1 MLDLKDLR
9 TLKKLTLSHNP
20 WYCKCD
26 ILSNLP
32 RRVMDQLDN
41 TAMMEA
47 LLAVKCAQP
56 DSFQGRYL
64 TILNHDDEC
73 PADSNMFEGLVAC
86 LIVLFIFV
94 MIVYY
99 SWKQATK
106 RSPLSPITEDATQG
120 RKYDVMVVHA
130 NQDYEL
136 VKREIIGPLLSLG
149 YSVAWHDTAFPPGEW
164 ICASVEQA
172 VRNSRRMLVVATEN
186 LICSNWVK
194 FEIRRGHH
202 EELDVHGFKVTAIVM
217 NNLPR
222 RLPRDIYTLI
232 AERIHIVH
240 GNSDYLKKLQEFLP
254 KLNSNPLSNNFNSS
268 DAYLNQILEDLQRR
282 RTQTHAPLSEVFSAH
297 WKESRVSISIDIP
310 NPAKWT
316 ETMINKFKTRPEV
329 VVPRQF
335 HTISNE
341 YALAECFTDEEE
353 VSQLEGFVRNIAA
366 RRTWPAAGTSDKPA
380 KRFSPETQK
389 RYITH
394 L

>member
-20 WYCKCD
+20 WWCKCD

-47 LLAVKCAQP
+47 LLAVKCTQP
-56 DSFQGRYL
+56 HSFQDRYL
-64 TILNHDDEC
+64 TTLNHDDEC
-73 PADSNMFEGLVAC
+73 PAASNMFETLVAC
-86 LIVLFIFV
+86 LIAIFIFV
-94 MIVYY
+94 MLIYC
-99 SWKQATK
+99 SWKKVTK
-106 RSPLSPITEDATQG
+106 RSPLSPIREDATRG

-136 VKREIIGPLLSLG
+136 VKREIIGPLLSFG

-164 ICASVEQA
+164 ICVSVEQA

-186 LICSNWVK
+186 LLLSNWVK
-194 FEIRRGHH
+194 FEIRRGYH
-202 EELDVHGFKVTAIVM
+202 EELDVHGFKMTAIVM

-232 AERIHIVH
+232 AERVHIVH

-254 KLNSNPLSNNFNSS
+254 ELNNRSLSNSSHSS
-268 DAYLNQILEDLQRR
+268 DAHINQILEDLQRR
-282 RTQTHAPLSEVFSAH
+282 RRRTHVPLSEVFSAQ
-297 WKESRVSISIDIP
+297 WKKSHVSFSIDIP
-310 NPAKWT
+310 DPASWN

-329 VVPRQF
+329 VVQRQF

-341 YALAECFTDEEE
+341 YALAECFTEEEE
-353 VSQLEGFVRNIAA
+353 VSQLEGFVRNIAV
-366 RRTWPAAGTSDKPA
+366 RRTWPTAGTSKKPQ
-380 KRFSPETQK
+380 TQ

>member
-20 WYCKCD
+20 WSCKCD

-56 DSFQGRYL
+56 YFQDRYL
-64 TILNHDDEC
+64 TTLNHNDEC
-73 PADSNMFEGLVAC
+73 PAASNMFEMMVAC
-86 LIVLFIFV
+86 LIALFILI
-94 MIVYY
+94 MIFYY
-99 SWKQATK
+99 SCKQVTK
-106 RSPLSPITEDATQG
+106 RSPLSPVTEDATQG

-136 VKREIIGPLLSLG
+136 VKREIIGPLVSLG

-164 ICASVEQA
+164 ICVSVEQA

-186 LICSNWVK
+186 LIYSNWVK

-202 EELDVHGFKVTAIVM
+202 EELDVRGFKVTAIVM

-232 AERIHIVH
+232 AERIHVVH

-254 KLNSNPLSNNFNSS
+254 ELNNRPLSNSFHSS
-268 DAYLNQILEDLQRR
+268 DARLSKILEDLQKR
-282 RTQTHAPLSEVFSAH
+282 RTQTHVPLSEVFSAH
-297 WKESRVSISIDIP
+297 WKETSVSISIDIP
-310 NPAKWT
+310 NPANWT

-329 VVPRQF
+329 VVPRQL

-341 YALAECFTDEEE
+341 YALAECFTEEEE
-353 VSQLEGFVRNIAA
+353 VSQLEGFVRNITV
-366 RRTWPAAGTSDKPA
+366 RRTWPAAGTSNKPA
-380 KRFSPETQK
+380 KRFSPQMQ
-389 RYITH
+389 RYVTH